1 MNWLAHLLLS
11 EPAAAFQI
19 GNLLPDLLPA
29 SELTTISPV
38 FQRGM
43 ACHRRID
50 TFTDL
55 HPVVR
60 RSVQRVSAAH
70 RRFGGI
76 LVDVFYDHF
85 LSTGWNNYCSQP
97 LEQFV
102 ADFYASFDVHQAQL
116 PAETFGHLQRMR
128 TENWLCSYWELA
140 GVQLTLER
148 IGRRLKR
155 QVNLGAAVIEL
166 EQNYDLLRADFGE
179 FFPQLQAHVES
190 GAGHER

>member
-11 EPAAAFQI
+11 EPSAAFQI

-29 SELTTISPV
+29 SEAAMIAPV

-50 TFTDL
+50 VFTDS
-55 HPVVR
+55 HPIVR
-60 RSVQRVSAAH
+60 RSVRRVSAAH

-85 LSTGWNNYCSQP
+85 LSTEWTSYCSQP
-97 LEQFV
+97 LELFV
-102 ADFYASFDVHQAQL
+102 ADFYDSFDSYQAQL
-116 PAETFGHLQRMR
+116 PVETFGYLQRLR
-128 TENWLCSYWELA
+128 TENWLCSYRELA

-148 IGRRLKR
+148 IGRRLRR
-155 QVNLGAAVIEL
+155 QVNLGEAVIEL

-179 FFPQLQAHVES
+179 FFPQLRAHVES
-190 GAGHER
+190 SAGYER